1 MTGIK
6 FIKTRTDLTASERAY
21 LYMINSIKD
30 GSSEIKAIIEVS
42 KILEPIHK
50 SNRSRAKK
58 KLIELV
64 NSQRIFKIKESDSN
78 QLDIITETG
87 KLEIIPTL
95 KPTI

>member
-21 LYMINSIKD
+21 LYMINSIKEN
-30 GSSEIKAIIEVS
+30 GSSEIKAIIEV

-64 NSQRIFKIKESDSN
+64 NSQRIFKIKKSDSN
-78 QLDIITETG
+78 QLDIITE
-87 KLEIIPTL
+87 LEN
-95 KPTI
+95 